1 MRRAFPRCGRL
12 PALASVGATLGL
24 VIYLLLL
31 VAAMPRQ
38 GLGGG
43 LDRPPGIVFARYRQ
57 AQFDVVADHRPAPRP
72 HAPVLP
78 PACLPAVFAAEATG
92 CSTLTDART
101 DLVEHLP
108 SPGTPR
114 SPPAS

>member
-1 MRRAFPRCGRL
+1 
-12 PALASVGATLGL
+12 VGATLGL

-31 VAAMPRQ
+31 VAAMPSQ
-38 GLGGG
+38 GPGGA

-57 AQFDVVADHRPAPRP
+57 AQFDVVADHRPAQRP
-72 HAPVLP
+72 LAPVLP
-78 PACLPAVFAAEATG
+78 PACIPAVFAAEATG
-92 CSTLTDART
+92 CSTSTDART

>member
-57 AQFDVVADHRPAPRP
+57 AQLDVVADHRPVPRP
-72 HAPVLP
+72 HAPALP
-78 PACLPAVFAAEATG
+78 PACMSAVFAPEATR
-92 CSTLTDART
+92 CSSSTDART
-101 DLVEHLP
+101 DLVEHVS
-108 SPGTPR
+108 SPGSPR
-114 SPPAS
+114 GPPVS

>member
-1 MRRAFPRCGRL
+1 
-12 PALASVGATLGL
+12 VGATLGL

-31 VAAMPRQ
+31 VTAMPSQ

-78 PACLPAVFAAEATG
+78 PACMPAVFVTEATG
-92 CSTLTDART
+92 GSTSINASGDS
-101 DLVEHLP
+101 VEHVA